1 MYVSMHVTV
10 PTRSGYVFGFLAL
23 REGYS
28 VGTATGG
35 RRPQENIRNYI
46 GKYDQEK
53 FRYGR
58 AGLITERCETQIRDR
73 YVSTHMTV

>member
-1 MYVSMHVTV
+1 MSMHVTV

-35 RRPQENIRNYI
+35 RKPQETLRNYI
-46 GKYDQEK
+46 AKSDREK
-53 FRYGR
+53 FRCGR
-58 AGLITERCETQIRDR
+58 AGLITERCETQIREW

>member
-10 PTRSGYVFGFLAL
+10 PTRSRYVFGFLAL
-23 REGYS
+23 TEGYS

-35 RRPQENIRNYI
+35 RKPQETIRNYI
-46 GKYDQEK
+46 GISDRLK
-53 FRYGR
+53 FRYGW